1 MDHWLSRACRVTA
14 NCLIDLSDADRLRSC
29 WGLLCAGSLPC
40 FQIAPLEKSRQPGL
54 YLNSIVIFR
63 HRFGNLIEPCHCG
76 PRRKG
81 ALTPEENGKMN
92 DSQQEHEFER
102 VSSQNEI
109 TPALLHA
116 WRSRMRRWC
125 ARELGGAYASRMDTS
140 DVVQES
146 LLQVWQDW
154 DRFRGN
160 SSGEVKSWMF
170 RIAKGHLHKAR
181 RHHRAAKRS
190 VFIESGEMMD
200 IGHGEANDPSDVAE
214 QSEARLNLMIAI
226 NQLEPELREVI
237 HFRIFGQQSYIEVGE
252 ELGISKSEAR
262 NRFLRAIR
270 KLKHLIDDPSA
281 PKEKPR

>member
-40 FQIAPLEKSRQPGL
+40 FQIAPVEKSRQPGL

-76 PRRKG
+76 PRCQG

-146 LLQVWQDW
+146 LLQVWQDL
-154 DRFRGN
+154 
-160 SSGEVKSWMF
+160 S
-170 RIAKGHLHKAR
+170 L
-181 RHHRAAKRS
+181 
-190 VFIESGEMMD
+190 
-200 IGHGEANDPSDVAE
+200 
-214 QSEARLNLMIAI
+214 
-226 NQLEPELREVI
+226 I
-237 HFRIFGQQSYIEVGE
+237 HI
-252 ELGISKSEAR
+252 
-262 NRFLRAIR
+262 
-270 KLKHLIDDPSA
+270 
-281 PKEKPR
+281 

>member
-1 MDHWLSRACRVTA
+1 MTISVVAVDKLGRPPSRHEATHSTLATRGLFTQPPRAGVTRFRRLVPLRRNACLPCRSR
-14 NCLIDLSDADRLRSC
+14 IDRLRSC

-76 PRRKG
+76 PRCQG
-81 ALTPEENGKMN
+81 ALTPEENGKMS

-170 RIAKGHLHKAR
+170 RIAKGA
-181 RHHRAAKRS
+181 S
-190 VFIESGEMMD
+190 S
-200 IGHGEANDPSDVAE
+200 
-214 QSEARLNLMIAI
+214 
-226 NQLEPELREVI
+226 
-237 HFRIFGQQSYIEVGE
+237 
-252 ELGISKSEAR
+252 
-262 NRFLRAIR
+262 
-270 KLKHLIDDPSA
+270 
-281 PKEKPR
+281 